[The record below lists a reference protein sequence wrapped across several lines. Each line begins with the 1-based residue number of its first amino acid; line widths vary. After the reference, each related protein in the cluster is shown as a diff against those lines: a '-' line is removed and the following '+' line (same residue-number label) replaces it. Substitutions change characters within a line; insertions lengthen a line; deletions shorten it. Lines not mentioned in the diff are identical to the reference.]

1 MNEALRV
8 LRFVSVNLCCVLSAN
23 AAFGQEQEPLTL
35 KQAVTLAVQH
45 SSDLALARA
54 RYAIAEQQAAFVR
67 SPFAPNLFAGSGVG
81 YTLGFPMTVGGAPP
95 ALFDVAYVQTVFN
108 RPLQGQAH
116 AAERRADV
124 ERLSLDDSRDA
135 VMLLTAEVFL
145 DLVQVRQALEARRG
159 TRNASARILEITESR
174 VAEGHELPVESLRAK
189 LDRAREEQAIV
200 LLEGREGTLAI
211 ELERL
216 TGVRSDTRPLEVAPD
231 RIVAQ
236 AEQPAADLVARALAS
251 NSELRRAEYEQ
262 RARRD
267 RLHQDRAA
275 YWPTIDVVGE
285 YAMLAR
291 FNNYDE
297 FFLRFE
303 RNNLNVGIQAR
314 WPIFSAQATSAVRV
328 VQAELRQIDVELRH
342 RREEIEAAVRRA
354 SQRTRELNVA
364 RDTAALEFALAEEQV
379 RMLQERFHADRANL
393 RDVERARLDQADKR
407 VAFLQADFESQ
418 QAMLELLKTTGQ
430 LARVFP

>member
-1 MNEALRV
+1 MTEALRV
-8 LRFVSVNLCCVLSAN
+8 LRFVGATLCCVLSTS
-23 AAFGQEQEPLTL
+23 AAFSQEQQPLTL
-35 KQAVTLAVQH
+35 QQAVRLAVQH

-67 SPFAPNLFAGSGVG
+67 APFAPNLFAGSGAG
-81 YTLGFPMTVGGAPP
+81 YTLGFPMTAGGAPP
-95 ALFDVAYVQTVFN
+95 AILDVAYVQTIFN

-124 ERLSLDDSRDA
+124 ERLALDDSRDG
-135 VMLLTAEVFL
+135 VILRTAEVFL

-159 TRNASARILEITESR
+159 TRNASVHILEITDSR

-189 LDRAREEQAIV
+189 LDRARGEQAIV
-200 LLEGREGTLAI
+200 QLEGREGTLAI
-211 ELERL
+211 ALERL
-216 TGVRSDTRPLEVAPD
+216 TGVRSDARPLEVVSD
-231 RIVAQ
+231 RIAPQ
-236 AEQPAADLVARALAS
+236 AEQPTADLVARALAS

-267 RLHQDRAA
+267 QSHQERAA
-275 YWPTIDVVGE
+275 YWPTIDVVGD

-297 FFLRFE
+297 FFRRFE
-303 RNNLNVGIQAR
+303 RNNLNLGIQAR

-328 VQAELRQIDVELRH
+328 VQAELKQIDAELRH

-364 RDTAALEFALAEEQV
+364 RDTAALELAVAEEQV

-407 VAFLQADFESQ
+407 VAFLQADFDSQ